1 MAAAGLRP
9 PPQIEFIVVGKRLP
23 GPVPDAEPLVAHCVA
38 ITEERN
44 DRGATA
50 NWQLTAANARINLQW
65 LYPSLQL
72 R

>member
-1 MAAAGLRP
+1 
-9 PPQIEFIVVGKRLP
+9 
-23 GPVPDAEPLVAHCVA
+23 VPDAERLVAHCDA

-50 NWQLTAANARINLQW
+50 NWQFTAANARINLQW
-65 LYPSLQL
+65 LHPSLQL